1 VVGRNNLGEEDISRM
16 GSTWW
21 RNICLLDSNVRLFEE
36 GVDKIAGNGQLT
48 CFCYDNDKGRG

>member
-1 VVGRNNLGEEDISRM
+1 M